1 MQEILL
7 KKEYIYSGDLIL
19 VNYEHE
25 LKKQISTYNLVQFD
39 ENYNDIL
46 IDYNLNLA
54 LQKVLK
60 KINAND
66 KIIPVSG
73 YRTYNEQK
81 KIYDDSIIQ
90 NGEEFTKQYVAFPNT
105 GEHQTG
111 LAIDLGLK
119 KKKIDFI
126 RPSFPYT
133 GICQQFRE
141 TMSYFGFI
149 QRYTEPKE
157 NITKIASEMWHMRYV
172 GYPHSEIMLENNLC
186 LEEYIDYLRN
196 YEYGKSSLKFK
207 NYEIMYLKMDKEEY
221 KIHID
226 NNFMV
231 KISGNNVD
239 GIIITT
245 KRMI

>member
-81 KIYDDSIIQ
+81 KIYDDSII
-90 NGEEFTKQYVAFPNT
+90 
-105 GEHQTG
+105 
-111 LAIDLGLK
+111 
-119 KKKIDFI
+119 
-126 RPSFPYT
+126 
-133 GICQQFRE
+133 
-141 TMSYFGFI
+141 
-149 QRYTEPKE
+149 
-157 NITKIASEMWHMRYV
+157 
-172 GYPHSEIMLENNLC
+172 
-186 LEEYIDYLRN
+186 
-196 YEYGKSSLKFK
+196 
-207 NYEIMYLKMDKEEY
+207 
-221 KIHID
+221 
-226 NNFMV
+226 
-231 KISGNNVD
+231 
-239 GIIITT
+239 
-245 KRMI
+245 